1 MDAVIL
7 INKPKGITSF
17 QAVSAC
23 RKAFG
28 ERKTGHTGTLDPN
41 AEGLLIVLLGRYT
54 KLTPYCVSDHK
65 HYTAEFSFGRL
76 TDTGDIWGTVIDE
89 KPVRDIYDEE
99 LNTAAASLTGDI
111 MQVPP
116 MYSAI
121 KINGRK
127 LYEYARKGESID
139 RKPRP
144 VHISSI
150 HVCRTGENRYRMEA
164 VVSSGTYIRTLI
176 EDLAEKLGMYG
187 CMTALK
193 RTQIEHLMLNQA
205 NEISDLAE
213 HPVLISPLE
222 VIDPRYE
229 LIEYSIPERIKN
241 GRAVI
246 LNQAHSDTVILK
258 NGNELLAAYQKK
270 EDGLYHCLRGL
281 F

>member
-23 RKAFG
+23 RKAFK
-28 ERKTGHTGTLDPN
+28 EKKTGHTGTLDPN

-54 KLTPYCVSDHK
+54 KLTPYCVCDHK

-76 TDTGDIWGTVIDE
+76 MDTGDIWGNMIDE
-89 KPVRDIYDEE
+89 KPAPDFSEE
-99 LNTAAASLTGDI
+99 QLQTAADSLTGDI

-121 KINGRK
+121 KVNGRK
-127 LYEYARKGESID
+127 LYEYARKGVNIE
-139 RKPRP
+139 REPRH

-150 HVCRTGENRYRMEA
+150 HVSKIAENHYRMDA

-176 EDLAEKLGMYG
+176 EDLADQLGMYG
-187 CMTALK
+187 YMTALK
-193 RTQIEHLMLNQA
+193 RTQIEHLMLKDA
-205 NEISDLAE
+205 NDLENLDDNAKF
-213 HPVLISPLE
+213 ISPLK

-229 LIEYSIPERIKN
+229 IIDYSLPERIKN

-246 LNQAHSDTVILK
+246 LNRAHNDTVILK
-258 NGNELLAAYQKK
+258 HDDELLAAYEKR